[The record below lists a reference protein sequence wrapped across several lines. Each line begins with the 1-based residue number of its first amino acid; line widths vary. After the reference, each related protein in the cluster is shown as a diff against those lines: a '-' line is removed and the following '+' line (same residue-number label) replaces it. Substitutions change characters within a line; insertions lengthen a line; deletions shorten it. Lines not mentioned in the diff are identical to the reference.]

1 MAAADSGAAAPRDA
15 GDLVSLLRKL
25 FTPGWVM
32 RRHFT
37 PAVLAEVEAAIAQVE
52 LRHAGEIC
60 FAVENALDLLDL
72 RSGLTARE
80 RALEVFGLMRVWD
93 TEANNGVLVYVLY
106 AERAV
111 EIVADRG
118 VAHRVPQADW
128 DAICRAV
135 ERDFH
140 AGAFR
145 EGSLRAVRGVAA
157 LLEQHFPHAR
167 GDANEL
173 PDQPRLL

>member
-1 MAAADSGAAAPRDA
+1 MR
-15 GDLVSLLRKL
+15 LLHTL
-25 FTPGWVM
+25 FSPGWLM

-37 PAVLAEVEAAIAQVE
+37 PALLTEIEHAIAEVE

-60 FAVENALDLLDL
+60 FAVENALEWTDV
-72 RSGLTARE
+72 RAGLSVRD

-93 TEANNGVLVYVLY
+93 TEQNNGVLVYVLY

-118 VAHRVPQADW
+118 VARVVPQADW
-128 DAICRAV
+128 DAICHAV
-135 ERDFH
+135 EQEFH
-140 AGAFR
+140 AGRFR
-145 EGSLRAVRGVAA
+145 EGALSAVHGIAA
-157 LLEQHFPHAR
+157 LLGRHFPHQP

>member
-1 MAAADSGAAAPRDA
+1 
-15 GDLVSLLRKL
+15 VSRLRNL
-25 FTPGWVM
+25 WTPGWVM
-32 RRHFT
+32 RRRFT
-37 PAVLAEVEAAIAQVE
+37 PAVLADIEAAIAQVE

-60 FAVENALDLLDL
+60 FAVEHALDLLDL
-72 RSGLTARE
+72 RAGVTPRE
-80 RALEVFGLMRVWD
+80 RAVEVFGRMRVWD

-118 VAHRVPQADW
+118 IARRVSQADW
-128 DAICRAV
+128 DDICHAV
-135 ERDFH
+135 EQNFH
-140 AGAFR
+140 AGDFR
-145 EGSLRAVRGVAA
+145 EGALRAVRGIAA
-157 LLEQHFPHAR
+157 LLQQHFPHAP